1 MVTYVGFSTAQID
14 AVRTTQVNTG
24 VDGGSGSMTNPIKI
38 TKKYRLTDR
47 DLVIRDFLN
56 ALNIPQ
62 GQKTGQPAY
71 GTSLWSFVFEPNT
84 FDVQVQ
90 IEQEIKRVA
99 AQDPRLIVNS
109 VNSYPNENG
118 ILIEMEFAINP
129 FNNVETLAVRFDQA
143 TGTAIPA

>member
-1 MVTYVGFSTAQID
+1 MPTYVGFSTAQID

-24 VDGGSGSMTNPIKI
+24 VDGGAGSMNNPIKV

-62 GQKTGQPAY
+62 GQKPGRPSY
-71 GTSLWSFVFEPNT
+71 GTTLWSFVFEPNT

-109 VNSYPNENG
+109 VNSYPHENG

-129 FNNVETLAVRFDQA
+129 FNIVETVAVMFDQA
-143 TGTAIPA
+143 SGTAIPA